1 VRTLAATVA
10 VVAALNLAYGAF
22 EALAGWHTGSVAL
35 LADAT
40 DFFEDGALNLLIL
53 LGLGLGLG
61 AAWRARLGSVIA
73 ALMLLPALGAAWSVW
88 AQLSRGVVPDPWTM
102 GLVSVGALAVNLL
115 CATLLARHRGAGGSL
130 PRAAWLSA
138 RNDAAGNAA
147 VIGEAVLVFA
157 SGTHWP
163 DLVVGV
169 ALVLLHGGA
178 AWEVWTEARAEANTP
193 RA

>member
-1 VRTLAATVA
+1 VTRFGATLAL
-10 VVAALNLAYGAF
+10 VAALNLAYGAF

-53 LGLGLGLG
+53 VGIGLGV
-61 AAWRARLGSVIA
+61 AWRARIGAIIAVI
-73 ALMLLPALGAAWSVW
+73 MLLPALGAALAVW
-88 AQLSRGVVPDPWTM
+88 AQLTRGVVPDPWTM
-102 GLVSVGALAVNLL
+102 GLVSAGALAVNLL

-138 RNDAAGNAA
+138 RNDALGNAA
-147 VIGEAVLVFA
+147 VIGAAALVFA
-157 SGTHWP
+157 TGTHWP
-163 DLVVGV
+163 DLVVGG

-178 AWEVWTEARAEANTP
+178 AWEVWTEARREANTP
-193 RA
+193 QA

>member
-10 VVAALNLAYGAF
+10 VVAALNLGYGAF
-22 EALAGWHTGSVAL
+22 EALAGWYTGSVAL

-53 LGLGLGLG
+53 LGLGLGAG
-61 AAWRARLGSVIA
+61 WRARLGSGIA
-73 ALMLLPALGAAWSVW
+73 MLMLLPALGAAWAVW

-102 GLVSVGALAVNLL
+102 GLVSAGALAVNLV
-115 CATLLARHRGAGGSL
+115 CATLLARHRAAPGSL

-147 VIGEAVLVFA
+147 VIGAAVLVFA
-157 SGTHWP
+157 TGTHWP
-163 DLVVGV
+163 DLVVGA
-169 ALVLLHGGA
+169 ALVVLHGGA
-178 AWEVWTEARAEANTP
+178 AWEVWTEARREANTP